1 MPLSRAR
8 HNHRGGLIRFATG
21 AIADRGPEPDVPVV
35 VWRCRSGVA
44 GPCRDDDSRAH
55 GVKPIVADLVRGF
68 VDSVP
73 IG

>member
-1 MPLSRAR
+1 MSRAR
-8 HNHRGGLIRFATG
+8 HNHRGGLIRIAIG
-21 AIADRGPEPDVPVV
+21 AIADRGPELDFPVV

-44 GPCRDDDSRAH
+44 GPCRDDAPRNH

-73 IG
+73 ID